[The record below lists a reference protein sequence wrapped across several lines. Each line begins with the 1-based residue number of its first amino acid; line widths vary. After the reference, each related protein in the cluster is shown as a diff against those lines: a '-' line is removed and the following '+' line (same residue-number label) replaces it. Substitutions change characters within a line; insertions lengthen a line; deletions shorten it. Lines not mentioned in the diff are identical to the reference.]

1 MVFSITSGVQLH
13 SERQAPEPR
22 VQRHHV
28 GVSVH
33 RPGRPGVSL
42 LSGVVRPDPLP
53 SHRGTYST
61 CFKALMTV
69 DSLEIIPIALPSRG
83 KTGKTHLR
91 SIAVLRNWC
100 QRTLTSFDSHCFI
113 ILDLFSASF
122 YARSQ
127 ASVNTRDKTCDRR
140 GKTPTHPHDGEMS

>member
-28 GVSVH
+28 GVSVC

-42 LSGVVRPDPLP
+42 LSGVVCPDPLP
-53 SHRGTYST
+53 SHRGMYST
-61 CFKALMTV
+61 RAKALMTV
-69 DSLEIIPIALPSRG
+69 ESLKIIPTALPSLG
-83 KTGKTHLR
+83 KTGKTHLCA
-91 SIAVLRNWC
+91 IGVLRNRR
-100 QRTLTSFDSHCFI
+100 QRTLTSFDFHCFI

-122 YARSQ
+122 SARSQ
-127 ASVNTRDKTCDRR
+127 ASVITCDKTCYRC
-140 GKTPTHPHDGEMS
+140 GNTHPRDGEMS